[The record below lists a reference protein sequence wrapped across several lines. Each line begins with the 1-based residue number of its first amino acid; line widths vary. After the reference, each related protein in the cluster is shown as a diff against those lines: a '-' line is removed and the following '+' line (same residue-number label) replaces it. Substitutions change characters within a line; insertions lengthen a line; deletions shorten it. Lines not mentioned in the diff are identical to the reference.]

1 MKRKKLGRPAPNWL
15 KMLPKG
21 EYTLTKLI
29 KLSGKRKSTI
39 VGVLKRHKVLCRY
52 EHNNIYII
60 AVYNWKGFNNE
71 Q

>member
-1 MKRKKLGRPAPNWL
+1 MKIKKIGRPAPTWL

-39 VGVLKRHKVLCRY
+39 VGVLKRHKVFAMDP
-52 EHNNIYII
+52 I
-60 AVYNWKGFNNE
+60 
-71 Q
+71 